1 MAIDGISS
9 NGQGSYPM
17 LDIDD
22 AIAKARAMMARQEE
36 ANRDLRHTSEKL
48 REAETAE
55 RIDLM
60 HDAADAKFGAALI
73 GAGCDA
79 VSAGIELTGNAD
91 TCGGK
96 GGESA
101 AAAVKAGF
109 GGFLT
114 TQAANDETDAAE
126 AESLASRFGSI
137 AEDRSADVA
146 SAQKSAERLQDSYAA
161 VERARA
167 EARLAAARG

>member
-60 HDAADAKFGAALI
+60 HDAADVRHLL
-73 GAGCDA
+73 
-79 VSAGIELTGNAD
+79 VH
-91 TCGGK
+91 
-96 GGESA
+96 
-101 AAAVKAGF
+101 
-109 GGFLT
+109 
-114 TQAANDETDAAE
+114 TQVN
-126 AESLASRFGSI
+126 I
-137 AEDRSADVA
+137 N
-146 SAQKSAERLQDSYAA
+146 A
-161 VERARA
+161 VE
-167 EARLAAARG
+167 LAVRRIDFRVRGTSQGQRSGGGQEPSAHR